1 MQIQSTRLVVDIDEP
16 GSSYRGT
23 RFDWSG
29 FITQVTL
36 DGQHT
41 FCVPEPNIP
50 GAGSGGAGLCNEF
63 GSSSPVGYTDAKPGD
78 CFPKIGIGLLT
89 RREDQ
94 TYSFRNPY
102 DLAPFTIR
110 VDAKPDAVTYTIDP
124 VECRGYALAY
134 SKRISIVDANLLI
147 DYRLENVGQKPV
159 QTEEYNH
166 NFVAIDRHTIG
177 RDYRLTI
184 AYDTEYTRKP
194 DILHI
199 DGTKITLTRM
209 PATREESFY
218 CRTIPLKETGN
229 GWWELVHTPSGVGM
243 REQDSF
249 PWSVFALWGTPEVI
263 SPEAFVAIDLQPGAV
278 KTWQRAY
285 TFFKRD
291 E

>member
-50 GAGSGGAGLCNEF
+50 GAGTGGVGLCNEF
-63 GSSSPVGYTDAKPGD
+63 GGGAPVGYADAKPGD

-89 RREDQ
+89 RGEDQ
-94 TYSFRNPY
+94 TYSFRNSYEPV
-102 DLAPFTIR
+102 PFPIHYE
-110 VDAKPDAVTYTIDP
+110 AGPDAVTFTVDP
-124 VECRGYALAY
+124 VDCRGYALAY
-134 SKRISIVDANLLI
+134 RKRVSVAGNMLYI
-147 DYRLENVGQKPV
+147 DYRLENAGQKPV
-159 QTEEYNH
+159 KTEEYNH
-166 NFVAIDRHTIG
+166 NFVAIDRHTVG
-177 RDYRLTI
+177 PDYKLTI

-199 DGTKITLTRM
+199 DGNKISLVRT
-209 PATREESFY
+209 PATIEESFY
-218 CRTIPLKETGN
+218 CRTVPLKETSN
-229 GWWELVHTPSGVGM
+229 GWWEMVYAPSGVGM

-249 PWSVFALWGTPEVI
+249 PWSVLALWGTPEVI
-263 SPEAFVAIDLQPGAV
+263 SPEAFIAIDLQPGEV

-285 TFFKRD
+285 TFFKQG